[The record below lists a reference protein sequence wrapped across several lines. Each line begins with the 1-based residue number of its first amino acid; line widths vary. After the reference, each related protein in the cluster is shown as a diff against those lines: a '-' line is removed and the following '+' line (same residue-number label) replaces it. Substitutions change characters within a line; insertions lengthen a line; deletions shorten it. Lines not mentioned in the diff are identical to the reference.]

1 MSDVPRPRNRV
12 ELTRRALLA
21 LAGSYALAQPLGS
34 NPVQAEN
41 ASPPTGAGGRFQRLA
56 MQGPDPGENL
66 PSWMHRAGNAG
77 YNLIAQHI
85 DLFLIH
91 GFDQFRAREMKLHQ
105 RDVDPTHV
113 CKILRYETTERFS
126 NDGTVSYA
134 PRLAELPHQGALVSD
149 GGTWVGGKTIGDDRP
164 IDISRADV
172 LNVVKAGVLA
182 DLNATGTSGLDG
194 VFNDTEYLITI
205 SDGGQ
210 GWNPFPAH
218 HNPTAAQIANW
229 ARPVQGASW
238 TRRHLSGLIAYLR
251 ANGYP
256 LFWAN
261 TASIF
266 AGFPDDS
273 QLVFNYDTIGPC
285 AIIYDLFDGSMMEH
299 AFHHD
304 NRAAGEPSY
313 DDKTLQRQ
321 ISSIRQRIDRG
332 KGVWCFMG
340 FNAGASTQ
348 TAINNLVAW
357 GFGLAMCLSDGVR
370 LYFEPA
376 YVHHRQ
382 DVFQYVIQHIGQP
395 VPGPVGA
402 RENRNRDGNYDRT
415 FTHARFIVNDSQS
428 RSRPNTTGVGPSI
441 LPRMTAF
448 NQFF

>member
-1 MSDVPRPRNRV
+1 MSDAPRPGKKV
-12 ELTRRALLA
+12 GLTRRALLA
-21 LAGSYALAQPLGS
+21 LAGSYALKRTTGS
-34 NPVQAEN
+34 DAVLAGSAP
-41 ASPPTGAGGRFQRLA
+41 PPTVSGRRFQRLA
-56 MQGPDPGENL
+56 MQGPDPGQQL
-66 PSWMHRAGNAG
+66 PSWMQRAGNAG

-85 DLFLIH
+85 DLFLVH
-91 GFDQFRAREMKLHQ
+91 GFDQFRAREMKQHQ
-105 RDVDPTHV
+105 RDIDPTHV
-113 CKILRYETTERFS
+113 CKIIRYETTERFS

-134 PRLAELPHQGALVSD
+134 PRLAELPNQAALTSD
-149 GGTWVGGKTIGDDRP
+149 GGTWVGGKSIGDDRP
-164 IDISRADV
+164 IDISRTDV

-182 DLNATGTSGLDG
+182 DLNAVGTSGLDG

-210 GWNPFPAH
+210 GWNPFPSR

-229 ARPVQGASW
+229 ARPVQGAAW
-238 TRRHLSGLIAYLR
+238 TRRYLSSLIAHLR
-251 ANGYP
+251 ASGYP
-256 LFWAN
+256 LFWGN

-285 AIIYDLFDGSMMEH
+285 AVIYDLFDGSMMEH

-304 NRAAGEPSY
+304 NRQAGEPSY

-321 ISSIRQRIDRG
+321 ISSIRQRIDLG

-340 FNAGASTQ
+340 FDGGASTQ
-348 TAINNLVAW
+348 TAIHNLVAW
-357 GFGLAMCLSDGVR
+357 GFGLAMCLSDGVH
-370 LYFEPA
+370 LYYEPG
-376 YVHHRQ
+376 YFGHRQ
-382 DVFQYVIQHIGQP
+382 EVFQYAIQNIGQP
-395 VPGPVGA
+395 VPSPAGA

-415 FTHARFIVNDSQS
+415 FTHARFIVNDSQT